1 MSSRRAEP
9 RSIASQL
16 VVLFTLAAAFLLSC
30 GIGALY
36 WIVIRHAFE
45 EDNEVLADKVA
56 AIHADLSAASGP
68 KVLSEQ
74 LKNIRPGERAAYWV
88 RVIDSTGATAA
99 ETPEM
104 SAVLPP
110 SIFPKPAINGAP
122 KQKTTDLR
130 TQGRLF
136 SLVATAH
143 EVAGQHYTVQVA
155 QDRSADDRF
164 MKQFAALLV
173 AVLVL
178 GIIASTF
185 IALTVTKRG
194 LRPLGEMTH
203 AVQRVGPTQLH
214 ERVSST
220 GWPREIQPLADAF
233 DAMLTRLEESFRKLS
248 QFSADLAHELRTP
261 IGNIRGEAEVALT
274 RDRSAEEYRA
284 VLESTVA
291 ECAHLAHIVD
301 NLLFLARTEAAEAHI
316 ERTHFTGRPAIEKIV
331 AFYEPMAEEQMLSVR
346 CVGEASF
353 FADKMLFGRAVS
365 NLLENALR
373 YAPAKSTIEIALREG
388 DRSSEVAVKD
398 NGAGIAAEHL
408 PRVFDR
414 FYRADPSRSS
424 EGVGLGLALVKS
436 IMDLHGGTA
445 LIESEPGR
453 GTTVTLSFP
462 TEQYHL
468 GGPERPERFK
478 PAE

>member
-1 MSSRRAEP
+1 MSSRAAEP

-56 AIHADLSAASGP
+56 AIQADLSAASGP

-88 RVIDSTGATAA
+88 RVIDSMGATVT
-99 ETPEM
+99 ETPGM
-104 SAVLPP
+104 RAILPSA
-110 SIFPKPAINGAP
+110 IFPNPSTNAAPRLKP
-122 KQKTTDLR
+122 TDFR
-130 TQGRLF
+130 AQGRLF
-136 SLVATAH
+136 SLVASAH
-143 EVAGQHYTVQVA
+143 EVAGQKYTVEVA
-155 QDRSADDRF
+155 QDRSADERF

-173 AVLVL
+173 AVLIL

-194 LRPLGEMTH
+194 LRPLREMT
-203 AVQRVGPTQLH
+203 AALQRIGPTELH

-233 DAMLTRLEESFRKLS
+233 DAMLARLEESFRKLS

-274 RDRSAEEYRA
+274 RPRTAEEYRA
-284 VLESTVA
+284 VVESTVA

-301 NLLFLARTEAAEAHI
+301 NLLFLARTEAAEAHL
-316 ERTHFTGRPAIEKIV
+316 ERTHFSGRAAIEKIV
-331 AFYEPMAEEQMLSVR
+331 AFYEPMAEEQMLSVN
-346 CVGEASF
+346 CVGDASF
-353 FADKMLFGRAVS
+353 FADEMLFGRAVS

-373 YAPAKSTIEIALREG
+373 YTPSKGAVEIALTEG
-388 DRSSEVAVKD
+388 DRSSEVAVRD
-398 NGAGIAAEHL
+398 NGAGIAPEHL

-424 EGVGLGLALVKS
+424 EGLGLGLALVKS
-436 IMDLHGGTA
+436 IVELHGGTA
-445 LIESEPGR
+445 TIESASGR
-453 GTTVTLSFP
+453 GTTVRLAFP
-462 TEQYHL
+462 
-468 GGPERPERFK
+468 K
-478 PAE
+478 A